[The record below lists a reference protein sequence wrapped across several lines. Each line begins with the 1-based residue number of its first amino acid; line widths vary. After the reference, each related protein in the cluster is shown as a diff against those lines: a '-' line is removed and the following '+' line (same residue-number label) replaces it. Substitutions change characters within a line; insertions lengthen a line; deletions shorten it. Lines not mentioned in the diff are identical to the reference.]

1 MLWWLPDRMKV
12 DGSMAEVS
20 QKIDREKAGSRFG
33 FIQNGRTGGFA
44 CGPWP
49 APVQKHS
56 MPCDTRSDGAMGV
69 LKQKVIMEIPG

>member
-1 MLWWLPDRMKV
+1 MKV
-12 DGSMAEVS
+12 DGSMAEMS
-20 QKIDREKAGSRFG
+20 QKIAGEGAGSRFC

-56 MPCDTRSDGAMGV
+56 KLCGTRSDGAIGV
-69 LKQKVIMEIPG
+69 LKQKVILEIPA